1 MSHSAITI
9 SVVMPVYNVAPYVE
23 RCLLSVMQ
31 QTRPAEE
38 CLIIDD
44 ASTDNSVALCERL
57 MANYDGP
64 TRFTILHHDHNRG
77 LSAARNTGTDAATGT
92 YIYYLDSDDEMTT
105 DCLEKLAAPVEHDDS
120 IEMVMGNYSRD
131 TSAMKGW
138 RHQLRRK
145 HGTPQPRFMQDTPS
159 ELKSNEEIR
168 AWFYNG
174 KIVRPVSVWNR
185 LLKLSFI
192 KEHQLYNKE
201 GRLYEDNLWMYYLM
215 RCLNHAAF
223 VHDVTYLHYLRPG
236 SICTG
241 TEYDEQL
248 RHRGYNYREIAE
260 NIVPGERLE
269 ETMYWHKVFCLY
281 YIDAHDNPDYQ
292 FAYNAFRR
300 EISSAL
306 HRSHLSPRPAT
317 PDLSPFQ
324 APAIGSTSSPSHLS
338 PCQAPA
344 IGSASSTS
352 HLSPCQAPVIGPAS
366 SPSHLSPG
374 QAPAIGPAPSP
385 SHLSPG
391 QAPMIG
397 SASSPSHLSPC
408 QAPMIGSASRLGSYS
423 TGQLRSALWLL
434 TTVHYLSKSRVG
446 RFLFKTALRL
456 RRLLQRI
463 VQTYHRARPQ

>member
-1 MSHSAITI
+1 
-9 SVVMPVYNVAPYVE
+9 MPVYNVAPYVE

-44 ASTDNSVALCERL
+44 ASTDNSVTLCERL
-57 MANYDGP
+57 IANYDGP

-77 LSAARNTGTDAATGT
+77 LSAARNTGTDTATGT

-105 DCLEKLAAPVEHDDS
+105 DCLEKFAAPVEQDDC
-120 IEMVMGNYSRD
+120 IEMVMGDYNLD
-131 TSAMKGW
+131 TSAMKDW

-145 HGTPQPRFMQDTPS
+145 HGTPQSCFMQDTPL
-159 ELKSNEEIR
+159 ELKSNEKIR
-168 AWFYNG
+168 DWFYKG
-174 KIVRPVSVWNR
+174 KIARPICVWNK

-192 KEHQLYNKE
+192 KENQLYNKE
-201 GRLYEDNLWMYYLM
+201 GRLYEDNLWMYDLM
-215 RCLNHAAF
+215 RCLNQVAF

-241 TEYDEQL
+241 TKYEERL

-260 NIVPGERLE
+260 QIVPGDRLE
-269 ETMYWHKVFCLY
+269 ETMYWQKALRHY
-281 YIDAHDNPDYQ
+281 YIDAHDNPDFQ
-292 FAYNAFRR
+292 FAYHAFRR

-306 HRSHLSPRPAT
+306 HLSRGQAPLIGSASSPSHLSPGQAPVIGSA
-317 PDLSPFQ
+317 PSPSHLSPGQ

-338 PCQAPA
+338 PCQAPV
-344 IGSASSTS
+344 IGS
-352 HLSPCQAPVIGPAS
+352 AS

-374 QAPAIGPAPSP
+374 QAPAIGPAS
-385 SHLSPG
+385 
-391 QAPMIG
+391 Q
-397 SASSPSHLSPC
+397 
-408 QAPMIGSASRLGSYS
+408 LGSYS

-446 RFLFKTALRL
+446 RLLFKTALRA

-463 VQTYHRARPQ
+463 LQTYHRARPH

>member
-1 MSHSAITI
+1 MKQSQEMSHSAITI

-44 ASTDNSVALCERL
+44 ASTDNSIALCERL
-57 MANYDGP
+57 IANYDGP

-77 LSAARNTGTDAATGT
+77 LSAARNTGTDAATGA

-120 IEMVMGNYSRD
+120 IEMVMGDYNID
-131 TSAMKGW
+131 TSAMKAW
-138 RHQLRRK
+138 KYQLIRK
-145 HGTPQPRFMQDTPS
+145 LGAPQPRFMQETPL

-168 AWFYNG
+168 NWFYRG
-174 KIVRPVSVWNR
+174 KVSRPVSVWNK
-185 LLKLSFI
+185 LLRLSFV
-192 KEHQLYNKE
+192 KENQLYNKE
-201 GRLYEDNLWMYYLM
+201 GLLYEDTLWTYCLM

-223 VHDVTYLHYLRPG
+223 VHEVTYIFYRRPN

-241 TEYDEQL
+241 TEYHEK
-248 RHRGYNYREIAE
+248 HRNLGYFYREIAE
-260 NIVPGERLE
+260 NIVLGERLE
-269 ETMYWHKVFCLY
+269 EIMHWHMGFCFI

-306 HRSHLSPRPAT
+306 HLSPG
-317 PDLSPFQ
+317 Q
-324 APAIGSTSSPSHLS
+324 APV
-338 PCQAPA
+338 
-344 IGSASSTS
+344 IGSASSPS
-352 HLSPCQAPVIGPAS
+352 YLSPGQAPAIGPAS

-374 QAPAIGPAPSP
+374 QAPAIG
-385 SHLSPG
+385 
-391 QAPMIG
+391 
-397 SASSPSHLSPC
+397 SAS
-408 QAPMIGSASRLGSYS
+408 QLGYYS
-423 TGQLRSALWLL
+423 TSQLRSALWLL

-446 RFLFKTALRL
+446 RLLFKTALRA

>member
-1 MSHSAITI
+1 MKQSQEMSHSAITI

-31 QTRPAEE
+31 QTCPAEE

-57 MANYDGP
+57 IANYDGP

-92 YIYYLDSDDEMTT
+92 YIYYVDSDDEMTT
-105 DCLEKLAAPVEHDDS
+105 DCLEKLAAPVEQDDS
-120 IEMVMGNYSRD
+120 IEMVMGDYCID
-131 TSAMKGW
+131 TSAMMAK
-138 RHQLRRK
+138 RHRLRGK
-145 HGTPQPRFMQDTPS
+145 LGTPQSRFMQETPL

-168 AWFYNG
+168 SWFYRG
-174 KIVRPVSVWNR
+174 KKLRPVMVWNK
-185 LLKLSFI
+185 LLKLSFV
-192 KEHQLYNKE
+192 KKNRLYNKE
-201 GRLYEDNLWMYYLM
+201 GRLYEDTLWTYYMM
-215 RCLNHAAF
+215 RCLSHVAF
-223 VHDVTYLHYLRPG
+223 VHEVTYIYYRRPD

-241 TEYDEQL
+241 IECHEQL
-248 RHRGYNYREIAE
+248 RLRGYNYREIAE

-292 FAYNAFRR
+292 FTYKAFRR

-306 HRSHLSPRPAT
+306 HLSPRPAT
-317 PDLSPFQ
+317 P
-324 APAIGSTSSPSHLS
+324 
-338 PCQAPA
+338 
-344 IGSASSTS
+344 
-352 HLSPCQAPVIGPAS
+352 
-366 SPSHLSPG
+366 HLSPG
-374 QAPAIGPAPSP
+374 QAPV
-385 SHLSPG
+385 
-391 QAPMIG
+391 IG
-397 SASSPSHLSPC
+397 SASSPSHLSLGQVPV
-408 QAPMIGSASRLGSYS
+408 IGSASQLGYYS

-446 RFLFKTALRL
+446 RLLFKTTLRL
-456 RRLLQRI
+456 RRLLQRL

>member
-1 MSHSAITI
+1 MKQSQEMSHGMITI

-57 MANYDGP
+57 IANYDGP

-92 YIYYLDSDDEMTT
+92 YIYYVDSDDEMTT
-105 DCLEKLAAPVEHDDS
+105 DCLEKLAAPVEQDDS
-120 IEMVMGNYSRD
+120 IEMVMGNRSVD
-131 TSAMKGW
+131 TSAMIGRKY
-138 RHQLRRK
+138 QLIRK
-145 HGTPQPRFMQDTPS
+145 LGTPQPRFMQGTPL
-159 ELKSNEEIR
+159 ELRPNEEIR
-168 AWFYNG
+168 DWFYRG
-174 KIVRPVSVWNR
+174 KVPCPLTVWNK
-185 LLKLSFI
+185 LLKLSFV

-201 GRLYEDNLWMYYLM
+201 GRLYEDTLWTYYLM
-215 RCLNHAAF
+215 RCLSHAAF
-223 VHDVTYLHYLRPG
+223 VHEVTYIYYRRPG

-241 TEYDEQL
+241 TQNEERL
-248 RHRGYNYREIAE
+248 RHFGYNYREIAE

-269 ETMYWHKVFCLY
+269 ETMRWHKIFCHY
-281 YIDAHDNPDYQ
+281 YIDAHDNPDFQ

-306 HRSHLSPRPAT
+306 HLSPG
-317 PDLSPFQ
+317 Q
-324 APAIGSTSSPSHLS
+324 APA
-338 PCQAPA
+338 
-344 IGSASSTS
+344 
-352 HLSPCQAPVIGPAS
+352 IGPAS

-374 QAPAIGPAPSP
+374 QAPAIG
-385 SHLSPG
+385 
-391 QAPMIG
+391 

-408 QAPMIGSASRLGSYS
+408 QASAIGSASSPSHLSPGQAPVIGPASQLGSYS
-423 TGQLRSALWLL
+423 TSQLRSALWLL

-446 RFLFKTALRL
+446 RLLFKTALRL
-456 RRLLQRI
+456 RRLLQRL